1 MPITVPISP
10 LLPLPPLQMHSQLSL
25 PLLLNEGG
33 PAMEPMVPNGYLS
46 TVVHLVPAILGIL
59 SPIEDQLG
67 CPDKE
72 KGIDL
77 DIKKADNLEN
87 GVQV

>member
-1 MPITVPISP
+1 
-10 LLPLPPLQMHSQLSL
+10 
-25 PLLLNEGG
+25 
-33 PAMEPMVPNGYLS
+33 MEPMVPNGYLS

-72 KGIDL
+72 KGI
-77 DIKKADNLEN
+77 
-87 GVQV
+87 QWQ